1 MSALKD
7 IKNRFLPLVLTIA
20 AVIAGQT
27 TAMAVSKTVTYRI
40 TAENNSG
47 NKYTLTFERSG
58 DSFGYRIGDKTV
70 TIINIQSTSG
80 FTVELDDQLILQL
93 SVNDGSSLG
102 FGNYEYDEK
111 YYNGIWLNYSE
122 DQNASLSVSSL
133 HYYVTHVKM
142 TNLDGNAL
150 NGLATPWM
158 STSGALDQEVS
169 MVPED
174 DLPVGYRTFSAH
186 LTGRQIFAKLEV
198 TYGDAP
204 GIGVF
209 KADGTNIYNIK
220 ERYDLQHLADY
231 VNNGGNSCSG
241 LTFRQTQD
249 IYYSPS
255 TAWNLASSTEDNY
268 NPIGTYDY
276 KFQGTYDGQNHTI
289 SGIRSYT
296 VSGDERGLFGFI
308 GSGGT
313 VRGVNLANARITG
326 QNYVGGIAG
335 NIFSG
340 TVEDCSVA
348 ADVCIHA
355 AVSSSYYHGGIVGNN
370 QGTVQSCLSRATLTV
385 ADAADCKCYG
395 AIVGEN
401 SDHAVKDCIAFEAT
415 VPNISSGNYRGAI
428 IGRDEISTKTHD
440 IQRNYYRTC
449 TVADTPNATGVGVGY
464 DKNTTSP
471 HDVTTN
477 QGAQALY
484 RLTLPSGVTLERSAS
499 ATLPGEGN
507 KTYTTG
513 ADIDGT
519 PYAFA
524 GATVTLSYSGEV
536 PEGNVVL
543 YTYNDGTEHNI
554 TGNTFTLPASD
565 VTVSVSFVLNLVL
578 NDNADNWSA
587 INDHNGETVNVI
599 LQGRTLYKNGKWNTL
614 CLPFNL
620 RVRDDIINNPESPLH
635 GATIKKFDDH
645 YWYNADG
652 ESRPEWA
659 EDYHRSGQIDNGILY
674 LYFIQCMDGNNLR
687 ATDIIAGDAMLV
699 KWDGDGTGNIVNPVF
714 KGVTINNNTDWMNV
728 TTEEGSEDDAHEGN
742 VTIKSTY
749 SPISF
754 TSENKS
760 ILFMGGNSTLYYPDG
775 SGTTNIGAFRAYFQ
789 LNNGITAGNPDSE
802 VKGFMLDFGED
813 GADGIGGIH
822 NSQFIIYNENSGWYM
837 LDGRKVEGKPSYGG
851 IYIHNGRKEI
861 IK

>member
-7 IKNRFLPLVLTIA
+7 IKNRVLPLVLTIA

-27 TAMAVSKTVTYRI
+27 TAMAVSKTVTYRF

-47 NKYTLTFERSG
+47 NQYTLTFERSG
-58 DSFGYRIGDKTV
+58 DSFGYSTGAKTV
-70 TIINIQSTSG
+70 TIINTQSTSG
-80 FTVELDDQLILQL
+80 FIVELDDQLILQL
-93 SVNDGSSLG
+93 SVNGGSSLG

-111 YYNGIWLNYSE
+111 YYNGIWLNFSE

-174 DLPVGYRTFSAH
+174 ELPVGYRTFSAH
-186 LTGRQIFAKLEV
+186 VTGRQIFAKLEV

-209 KADGTNIYNIK
+209 EADGVNTYNINDIT
-220 ERYDLQHLADY
+220 DLRRLGEY

-241 LTFRQTQD
+241 LTFRQTKN
-249 IYYSPS
+249 IIYSPS
-255 TAWNLASSTEDNY
+255 DAWNLASSTEDNY
-268 NPIGTYDY
+268 TAIGTFDH

-296 VSGDERGLFGFI
+296 VSGADRGLFGYI

-326 QNYVGGIAG
+326 QDYVGGIAG

-348 ADVCIHA
+348 DDVCIHA
-355 AVSSSYYHGGIVGNN
+355 AVSSSYYHGGIVGIS
-370 QGTVQSCLSRATLTV
+370 QGTVQRCISRATLTV
-385 ADAADCKCYG
+385 AYAADCQYYG
-395 AIVGEN
+395 AIVGKN

-415 VPNISSGNYRGAI
+415 VPNISIENYRGAI
-428 IGRDEISTKTHD
+428 IGSDDISTKTHD
-440 IQRNYYRTC
+440 IRRNYYRAC
-449 TVADTPNATGVGVGY
+449 TVAGTANATGVGVGY
-464 DKNTTSP
+464 DKNTSSP

-484 RLTLPSGVTLERSAS
+484 SLTLPSGVTLERSAS

-513 ADIDGT
+513 ADIDGS

-524 GATVTLSYSGEV
+524 GATVTLSYSGVV
-536 PEGNVVL
+536 PEGHAL
-543 YTYNDGTEHNI
+543 SYTYNDGTEHKL
-554 TGNTFTLPASD
+554 TGNTFTMPAKN

-599 LQGRTLYKNGKWNTL
+599 LQGRTLYKNGNWNTL

-620 RVRDDIINNPESPLH
+620 RVGDDIINNPESPLH
-635 GATIKKFDDH
+635 GATVRKFDDN
-645 YWYNADG
+645 YWYNDSG
-652 ESRPEWA
+652 NSRPDKA
-659 EDYHRSGQIDNGILY
+659 EGYHRSGQIDNGILY
-674 LYFIQCMDGNNLR
+674 LYFIQCMDGNILS
-687 ATDIIAGDAMLV
+687 ATDIIAGEPILV
-699 KWDGDGTGNIVNPVF
+699 KWDDDGTGNIVNPVF
-714 KGVTINNNTDWMNV
+714 KGVTINNNTYWMNV

-789 LNNGITAGNPDSE
+789 LNNGITAGNPDSP
-802 VKGFMLDFGED
+802 VKGFVLDFGED
-813 GADGIGGIH
+813 GADGI
-822 NSQFIIYNENSGWYM
+822 NEELRM
-837 LDGRKVEGKPSYGG
+837 
-851 IYIHNGRKEI
+851 
-861 IK
+861 